1 MYRSG
6 AWERPAGYVAPKPL
20 PTSLYWVAKAFFALS
35 AKRPWIGGMAG
46 APMPIPDDRIDYHFS
61 STLGLADEDLRATF
75 RKRIDAMDQIWM
87 SDWCERAKRKAEE
100 DDRKSK
106 TRGRREPA

>member
-20 PTSLYWVAKAFFALS
+20 PTSLFWVAKAFFELS

-46 APMPIPDDRIDYHFS
+46 APMPIPDDRIDYYFS
-61 STLGLADEDLRATF
+61 STLGLRGEDRRASF
-75 RKRIDAMDQIWM
+75 RKRIDALDHVWI
-87 SDWCERAKRKAEE
+87 SDWCERAKRKAEDE
-100 DDRKSK
+100 ARDGRKSQ
-106 TRGRREPA
+106 RSDPA